1 MFTCAFLYHSAV
13 FISVNHLLSPSIVI
27 PASSDGVFPSSD
39 ICGLMCKAVN
49 CVSLIIYLY
58 TFFTSLLMS
67 NHKKS
72 LCVEGEALDLLK
84 QLLQDGYVY
93 TGKNRN
99 KLRFLQRIFPVI
111 KRSQFKNKSIYY
123 LEDKNKLALQEMMI
137 QNKSRIISFQDLS
150 RMSQVFNTDL
160 EIKQKRTF
168 LGKNLK
174 PKRYKIKKFRKC
186 PQSFT
191 KEKQAKIDDF
201 LGRFL
206 HSELL
211 DRLCVKVL
219 WEFNCGKFTVFLVIL
234 F

>member
-1 MFTCAFLYHSAV
+1 
-13 FISVNHLLSPSIVI
+13 
-27 PASSDGVFPSSD
+27 
-39 ICGLMCKAVN
+39 
-49 CVSLIIYLY
+49 
-58 TFFTSLLMS
+58 MS
-67 NHKKS
+67 NHKKP
-72 LCVEGEALDLLK
+72 LCIEGETLELLK
-84 QLLQDGYVY
+84 QLLQDGFVY

-160 EIKQKRTF
+160 EIKQKRVF

-174 PKRYKIKKFRKC
+174 PKRYRIKKFWKYD
-186 PQSFT
+186 QSVS
-191 KEKQAKIDDF
+191 KEKQSLLDDF

-206 HSELL
+206 HSEVLNYFF
-211 DRLCVKVL
+211 LCVK
-219 WEFNCGKFTVFLVIL
+219 F
-234 F
+234 